1 MKTSTTKVAGKR
13 TKGRVA
19 TTTTVAM
26 TEDVGSYW
34 IGWVQKMRRKVGSK
48 WGISRQHVG
57 LLSKPSS
64 NGKKNGSSC
73 NIMVLLYWFSKARGS
88 LKYKYDASNF
98 KWIDVDS
105 IISTITMTYQPSF
118 QLYALDNI
126 DVECLAE
133 FVFARG

>member
-1 MKTSTTKVAGKR
+1 M
-13 TKGRVA
+13 
-19 TTTTVAM
+19 
-26 TEDVGSYW
+26 
-34 IGWVQKMRRKVGSK
+34 VQKMQRKVGSK
-48 WGISRQHVG
+48 CEIWQQHVH

-105 IISTITMTYQPSF
+105 IISTVTITYQHPLSCMHWIIMMLSVYQNLF
-118 QLYALDNI
+118 SLEVKLSI
-126 DVECLAE
+126 
-133 FVFARG
+133 